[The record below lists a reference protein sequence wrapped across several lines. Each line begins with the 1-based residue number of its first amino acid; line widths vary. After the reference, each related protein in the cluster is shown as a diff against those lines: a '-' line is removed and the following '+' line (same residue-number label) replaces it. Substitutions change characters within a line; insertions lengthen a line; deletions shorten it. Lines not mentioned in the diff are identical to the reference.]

1 MPLDQRIEPGG
12 IPASPDAE
20 VRVRELDSGRLA
32 APGVSGELEIRAPT
46 NFAGYFDDADATGA
60 AMTEDGFVRTGD
72 IGRMRADGS
81 FVYETRKGDAI
92 RLGGFLVNPAEI
104 EDLLKRI
111 PAVADVQVTAL
122 EIAGQLRCV
131 AFVVP
136 AAGAAPAEGEVLD
149 AARAIMAGF
158 KVPAR
163 VWFVQGFP
171 TTQSANGTKIQRARL
186 REMARERLGPA

>member
-1 MPLDQRIEPGG
+1 MKWFFFFFFFSSR
-12 IPASPDAE
+12 
-20 VRVRELDSGRLA
+20 RRHTRLTCDWSSD
-32 APGVSGELEIRAPT
+32 VCSSDL
-46 NFAGYFDDADATGA
+46 
-60 AMTEDGFVRTGD
+60 TGD

-104 EDLLKRI
+104 EDLLKRL
-111 PAVADVQVTAL
+111 PTVADVQVTAL

-136 AAGAAPAEGEVLD
+136 ASGASPAEGEVID

-163 VWFVQGFP
+163 VWFVQG
-171 TTQSANGTKIQRARL
+171 
-186 REMARERLGPA
+186 